1 MEKKQGKE
9 YEVAR
14 QTQFFNH
21 KLQERI
27 KRFSYL
33 ASSAMIKFP
42 IILAMTL
49 EQNSPSDSWARL
61 ILLHRCFW
69 VDRLLI
75 LDHVVILN
83 NSTFLTKSFYFFDSR
98 TPFNPIRQH
107 WNRRLLHNLKDLTL
121 TEINLDDKSSC

>member
-61 ILLHRCFW
+61 ILLHQ
-69 VDRLLI
+69 VLLGGQTFNSRSRRNSKQFN
-75 LDHVVILN
+75 LFDQVIL
-83 NSTFLTKSFYFFDSR
+83 FL
-98 TPFNPIRQH
+98 
-107 WNRRLLHNLKDLTL
+107 
-121 TEINLDDKSSC
+121 